1 MYHAFSHAPME
12 LHSWQWKA
20 HVIYSGET
28 AKVDMRTHLLIA
40 DQIKE
45 VYLIRIM
52 IQSRN
57 Q

>member
-20 HVIYSGET
+20 HVIYRGET

>member
-1 MYHAFSHAPME
+1 MYHAFSHAQME
-12 LHSWQWKA
+12 LHSWQWKS
-20 HVIYSGET
+20 HVYSGET
-28 AKVDMRTHLLIA
+28 AKVDIRTHLLIP

-52 IQSRN
+52 IQRRN

>member
-1 MYHAFSHAPME
+1 MYHAFSHAQME
-12 LHSWQWKA
+12 LHSWQRKD

-28 AKVDMRTHLLIA
+28 AKVDIRTHLLIA